1 MQVFYVILLCIFLV
15 LIVLYV
21 FMSIRLTI
29 LTKKKIKTVENSWDI
44 NKLVIVKE
52 YKDATRVT
60 LKEIFLGIDNGK
72 KDSSK

>member
-1 MQVFYVILLCIFLV
+1 MQVFYVILICVF
-15 LIVLYV
+15 IVLVILYA

-29 LTKKKIKTVENSWDI
+29 LTKKKVKNVENSWDV
-44 NKLVIVKE
+44 NKLVIIKD

-72 KDSSK
+72 VSKK

>member
-1 MQVFYVILLCIFLV
+1 MQVFYVILLCIFIA

-29 LTKKKIKTVENSWDI
+29 LTKKKIKAVENSWDV
-44 NKLVIVKE
+44 NKLVVVKE